1 MAANWSLRRSIA
13 GRAERVEDASER
25 LHTYIER
32 NNFIDNVAV
41 TQLMREISANRSLSI
56 TRIQLYIDHAEITK
70 LASEAL
76 LDVLNNE
83 KKRLETQVRLERA
96 SENTEMKENAKES
109 RKLEL
114 YERGNP
120 RLQQWAE
127 PPNDADRME

>member
-32 NNFIDNVAV
+32 NNFIDNAAV

-56 TRIQLYIDHAEITK
+56 TRIQGYIDRAETTK

-76 LDVLNNE
+76 LGVLNE

-120 RLQQWAE
+120 RLQQWTE